1 MSGSLIQLA
10 AKGAQDAY
18 ITSSA
23 GMSLFRTKY
32 TRHKNFSQA
41 AKLIKIITNKDST
54 VIIPSY
60 GDLLDGLW
68 FEGTDLVSKFT
79 GCTFHL
85 YIGGTKV
92 DSQPFDFIAD
102 IWQNYMAETYT
113 KSQEIN
119 NATSTSNTRFLPL
132 HFYFC
137 DHDMFLPLIALQ
149 YHQIEL
155 RIEFPDASQP
165 VDVKLYGN
173 YVYLDTDE
181 RTFFADNSHEFI
193 ITQVQRQTYDTSDN
207 LDISFFNHPVKS
219 LYFGHPTTTNLLIN
233 DKFTFDTAD
242 IYLNSTPL
250 VENMSPLYYHSIQ
263 NYKHSKFGINQFDE
277 NQNCPFYTRYY
288 AFNFCKNASSY
299 TPTGTCNFSRLDD
312 AKITLRNVQRGTLRT
327 GEKITVYA
335 VNYNILKVSNG
346 MAGILFGN

>member
-18 ITSSA
+18 ITNSA
-23 GMSLFRTKY
+23 GVSLFRAKY

-41 AKLIKIITNKDST
+41 PKLIKILTNKDST

-68 FEGTDLVSKFT
+68 LEGTDLVSKFT
-79 GCTFHL
+79 GATFHL
-85 YIGGTKV
+85 YIGGVKI

-119 NATSTSNTRFLPL
+119 NATSTSNKRFIPL

-137 DHDMFLPLIALQ
+137 DHDMFLPLLALQ

-155 RIEFPDASQP
+155 KIDFPNPSQA

-173 YVYLDTDE
+173 YVYLDTEE
-181 RTFFADNSHEFI
+181 RKYFVDNPHEFI
-193 ITQVQRQTYDTSDN
+193 ITQVQKQTYDTSDN

-219 LYFGHPTTTNLLIN
+219 LYFGHPANSGVLLN

-242 IYLNSTPL
+242 IYLNSVPL
-250 VENMSPLYYHSIQ
+250 VENMSPLYFHSIQ

-277 NQNCPFYTRYY
+277 NENCPFYTRYY
-288 AFNFCKNASSY
+288 AYNFCKNASSY

-312 AKITLRNVQRGTLRT
+312 AKITLRNVQRGNLRT
-327 GEKITVYA
+327 NEKITVYA
-335 VNYNILKVSNG
+335 VNYNILKVSNLSL
-346 MAGILFGN
+346 IHI

>member
-18 ITSSA
+18 ITNSA
-23 GMSLFRTKY
+23 GVSLFRTKY

-41 AKLIKIITNKDST
+41 PKLIKILTNKDST

-68 FEGTDLVSKFT
+68 LEGTDIVSKFS
-79 GCTFHL
+79 GATFHL

-155 RIEFPDASQP
+155 RIDFPDVSQP

-173 YVYLDTDE
+173 YVYLDTEE
-181 RTFFADNSHEFI
+181 RSYFVDNSHEFI
-193 ITQVQRQTYDTSDN
+193 VTQVQKQTYDTSDN
-207 LDISFFNHPVKS
+207 LDISFFNHPV
-219 LYFGHPTTTNLLIN
+219 
-233 DKFTFDTAD
+233 
-242 IYLNSTPL
+242 
-250 VENMSPLYYHSIQ
+250 
-263 NYKHSKFGINQFDE
+263 
-277 NQNCPFYTRYY
+277 
-288 AFNFCKNASSY
+288 
-299 TPTGTCNFSRLDD
+299 
-312 AKITLRNVQRGTLRT
+312 
-327 GEKITVYA
+327 
-335 VNYNILKVSNG
+335 
-346 MAGILFGN
+346 